1 MLSELDYKSLF
12 FTLIDQLSEVCLID
26 QLSEVC
32 EGAERPMEHVV
43 LSTRAALCQQGVQ
56 LTRAAGVGIAV
67 TAAAAAGV
75 LLLDEP
81 TARVNSS
88 EVEQAAE

>member
-1 MLSELDYKSLF
+1 M
-12 FTLIDQLSEVCLID
+12 
-26 QLSEVC
+26 
-32 EGAERPMEHVV
+32 
-43 LSTRAALCQQGVQ
+43 CQRGVQ

-67 TAAAAAGV
+67 TVAAAAAV